1 MQNVYANARIVG
13 VGTTKQA
20 RSLAPRTSFSVALEA
35 LNLALDDA
43 GMTIHDLDGFSSYL
57 PDWPMHDWEWS
68 YQLKKNLKWA
78 GRGIDP
84 RAVMEA
90 AAQVSSGR
98 CKAIAIVSGG
108 VRPTTATVAP
118 WTDHDSQW
126 TAWTGSL
133 PDQPVQFG
141 LVAQR
146 YLHEVGPRALDAMAA
161 VAASTRNF
169 GSINPDAVFFGKGP
183 FTAQDVLSARTIAGP
198 LTLLMCSVVSDGG
211 AAIIITHKDR
221 ATDTGKR
228 GVLVATGD
236 SAMHYAPYHQPP
248 HLDGYYEMTQPYR
261 DTLKVSG
268 IRPQDIDHISFY
280 DHFASH
286 CLMQYEMFG
295 LCGKGEGADFALGG
309 EMTLSGRW
317 PTCTDGG
324 NLSYSHPG
332 APNIFRYIEA
342 IRQIRGEVKDL
353 CPQWES
359 GVHTYDPAICRSVK
373 GANTSLVSAAGTPTM
388 QGSFVVLSG
397 D

>member
-1 MQNVYANARIVG
+1 MEDRYADARIVG

-35 LNLALDDA
+35 LNIALDDA
-43 GMTIHDLDGFSSYL
+43 GMTIADLDGFSSYVT
-57 PDWPMHDWEWS
+57 DWPTQDQEWAF
-68 YQLKKNLKWA
+68 QLKKNWKWA

-98 CKAIAIVSGG
+98 CQAIAIVSGG
-108 VRPTTATVAP
+108 VRPTTVSVAP
-118 WTDHDSQW
+118 WLDHDSQW

-146 YLHEVGPRALDAMAA
+146 YLHEVGPKALDAMAA

-169 GSINPDAVFFGKGP
+169 GSINPDAVYFGKGP
-183 FTAQDVLSARTIAGP
+183 FTPEDVLSARTIAGP

-211 AAIIITHKDR
+211 AAIIITSKER
-221 ATDTGKR
+221 AADTDKR
-228 GVLVATGD
+228 SVVVATGD
-236 SAMHYAPYHQPP
+236 SAMHYAPYHEPP

-261 DTLKVSG
+261 DTLKASG
-268 IRPQDIDHISFY
+268 IRHDDIDCIEFY

-295 LCGKGEGADFALGG
+295 FCEKGEGSDFALAG
-309 EMTLSGRW
+309 EMTLGGRW

-324 NLSYSHPG
+324 NLSFSHPG

-353 CPQWES
+353 CPGWES
-359 GVHTYDPAICRSVK
+359 GVHTYDPAICRKVRD
-373 GANTSLVSAAGTPTM
+373 ADMALVSAAGTPTM
-388 QGSFVVLSG
+388 QGSFVVLAG